1 VKGLHWRRFR
11 SSKDLAPAQLSIPAL
26 SAAIDAASLIK
37 RESDD
42 DGYRVIVMCD
52 SLGGCFIYSREVAEQ
67 RIRKF
72 FPELSVE
79 GVGRAMRHLEDKV
92 RIYLQPVKQA
102 DRARSSWVMG
112 WAD

>member
-1 VKGLHWRRFR
+1 MKRFPWRRLSR
-11 SSKDLAPAQLSIPAL
+11 SKDPAPTQLSVTAL
-26 SAAIDAASLIK
+26 SAAIDAATLIK

-72 FPELSVE
+72 FPELSAE
-79 GVGRAMRHLEDKV
+79 GTGRAMRHLEDKV
-92 RIYLQPVKQA
+92 RIYLQPIKLA
-102 DRARSSWVMG
+102 DRSQNSWVMG